1 MIRTKVTRTFTL
13 AGFVPTG
20 KSRYANRQ
28 ERFKHATRNPREGR
42 SRSTH
47 SPQRACMHWLAC
59 ALAALAIAPALAQ
72 TTYPNGTNPKAGVIR
87 DSVGNLYGTTESG
100 GAESVGSDP
109 YCCGVVYK
117 LDPTG
122 NEKVLYSFK
131 GTPDA
136 ATPQT
141 GLIADSEG
149 NLYGTTING
158 GTAGSGAVYKLDR
171 AGRETVLYRQ
181 TQRR

>member
-1 MIRTKVTRTFTL
+1 
-13 AGFVPTG
+13 
-20 KSRYANRQ
+20 
-28 ERFKHATRNPREGR
+28 
-42 SRSTH
+42 
-47 SPQRACMHWLAC
+47 
-59 ALAALAIAPALAQ
+59 
-72 TTYPNGTNPKAGVIR
+72 
-87 DSVGNLYGTTESG
+87 
-100 GAESVGSDP
+100 
-109 YCCGVVYK
+109 VYK

-122 NEKVLYSFK
+122 NEKVQYSFK

-171 AGRETVLYRQ
+171 AGQETVLYSFTGGTVFPSGLIRDSAGNLYGTTFYVGASNYGVVFKLDTAGQ
-181 TQRR
+181 ETVLPELCAELPSTAYGSRDLTV